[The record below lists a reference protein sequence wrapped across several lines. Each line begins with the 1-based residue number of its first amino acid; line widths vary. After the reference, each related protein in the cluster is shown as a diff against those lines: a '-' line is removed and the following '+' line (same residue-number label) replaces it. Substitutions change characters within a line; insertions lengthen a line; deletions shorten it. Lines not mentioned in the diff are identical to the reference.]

1 MMIVELYDTETGSR
15 TTLGPAGQIGQK
27 MAVNLVSKFAMSFA
41 DALGPVATVL
51 TAAQLRNR
59 AINAMQ
65 TVGES
70 MKQHLVAEIDAM
82 NQNALDQA
90 RRK

>member
-1 MMIVELYDTETGSR
+1 MLIVELYDTETGSR
-15 TTLGPAGQIGQK
+15 ITLGPAGQIGQK
-27 MAVNLVSKFAMSFA
+27 IAVNLVSKFAMAFT

-59 AINAMQ
+59 AVIAMQ
-65 TVGES
+65 TVGEA
-70 MKQHLVAEIDAM
+70 MRKHLVSELDAM